1 MPDIPGLPALITMLF
16 TPVMELRS
24 DKIDYAL
31 DYHGTLK
38 RELEINNRNFSLFF
52 FLFGFFFFFRTNE
65 ERTCY
70 TGALCGLGWNSQTKE
85 AILPNRDI
93 ELAFDVKFDIE
104 DIYEV
109 RERDMFVVM
118 MTSTFFSIT
127 FIL

>member
-24 DKIDYAL
+24 DIIYYASQ
-31 DYHGTLK
+31 HTLK
-38 RELEINNRNFSLFF
+38 GSQVEKNNDNS
-52 FLFGFFFFFRTNE
+52 FGFRTNE

-70 TGALCGLGWNSQTKE
+70 TGALCGLGWNSHTKE
-85 AILPNRDI
+85 AILANQDI

-109 RERDMFVVM
+109 RTRPVCCDDGEPL
-118 MTSTFFSIT
+118 FF
-127 FIL
+127 FL